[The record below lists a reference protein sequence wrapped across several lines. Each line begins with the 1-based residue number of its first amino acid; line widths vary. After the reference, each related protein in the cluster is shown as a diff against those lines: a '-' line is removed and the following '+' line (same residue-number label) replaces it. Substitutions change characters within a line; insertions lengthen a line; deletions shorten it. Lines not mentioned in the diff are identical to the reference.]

1 MALFKIEKGLAINLE
16 ANRPYAKEGYAY
28 FTTDDGK
35 LYIDISGDGTT
46 PVRIGKDR
54 ICLNAA
60 NADTADYAIKAK
72 YNEAGYMPNSV
83 SYTNESSDG
92 VKIGTLN
99 IDGGAFEVL
108 YPAPLRISY
117 VASEGQTEFDIP
129 FDFPSINSLTAY
141 HNGVLLEMNKHY
153 TISKA
158 DKKLTL
164 NGYSCLSGDDFTIMG
179 INGSANISTGI
190 QYLDDTRILFTDRKN
205 LMLDNSGIT
214 MGSNYVPNDD
224 YDVVI
229 KSYVDNLY
237 DQGPMKLYK
246 PQPITIGN
254 TTKEFDGSDGL
265 AWSLEEIG
273 AAAAVHSH
281 EYLPLAGGILTG
293 DLSVPNNIINAK
305 KLVSEYLEGTA
316 EYANRLQNAHT
327 FTIGN
332 TGKDFDGTADVS
344 WTLAELGI
352 DGSYLKLTGGTLT
365 GSLTLNDDPTEAL
378 QASTKQYVDNNLKKY
393 LPLTGGEITGELS
406 ASKFLGDLTGTADAA
421 KEANKLATACSLTIG
436 NSSKDFDGLSGISWT
451 LKEIGVEDN
460 YLKLSGGTMTG
471 QIKKAVIGSS
481 QIKGR
486 DSAIIVNTKNS
497 SSSSYYPTVS
507 SKTVLGSWDTG
518 ALGENYYFSYAT
530 DANYTTGNNDT
541 SAYYITP
548 AGLFSGTAQNANYAT
563 RAGTANSATTATT
576 LSGKF
581 YAGRQVTHD
590 NLHSTETSQPPYNC
604 LALKNCG
611 LGLYNDSEFASGN
624 NSVEVYNNSSNG
636 NVTIT
641 RVADATAANSSGYVL
656 KIATTGTASP
666 GLGGFF
672 QSLSSRAN
680 AVFFQLFRAKI
691 PVGYSVT
698 TASNSMGTSYEDQF
712 ITDRAGTGRWEW
724 YGRIVCCGSS
734 GSFSSGGHVYITNN
748 TSTAPSTSNPL
759 NWYLSYCNAFDLTKG
774 AYISATAVYGAVWN
788 DYAEY
793 RKATVKEP
801 GRCIIEKGNDTLTQ
815 STKRLQP
822 GASIISDTFGFAIG
836 ETNDCKTPI
845 AVSGRVLA
853 YPYESREEF
862 KKNIGHPVCSGPN
875 GTVSIMTDE
884 EYKEKGYLAIG
895 TISAVPDYEEW
906 GTGNVKVDGRVWI
919 KIL

>member
-16 ANRPYAKEGYAY
+16 ANRPYTKEGYAY

-35 LYIDISGDGTT
+35 LYIDIYGDGTT
-46 PVRIGKDR
+46 PARIGKDR

-72 YNEAGYMPNSV
+72 YNEAGYIPNSV

-99 IDGGAFEVL
+99 IDGGAFEIL

-129 FDFPSINSLTAY
+129 FDFPSINSLTVY

-153 TISKA
+153 TINKA
-158 DKKLTL
+158 NKKLTL
-164 NGYSCLSGDDFTIMG
+164 NEYSCLSGDDFTIMG

-214 MGSNYVPNDD
+214 MGSNYVPNND

-237 DQGPMKLYK
+237 DQGSMKLYK

-281 EYLPLAGGILTG
+281 KYLPLTGGILTG

-327 FTIGN
+327 FTIGD
-332 TGKDFDGTADVS
+332 TGKDFDGTEDVS
-344 WTLAELGI
+344 WTLAELGV
-352 DGSYLKLTGGTLT
+352 DGNYLKLTGGTLT

-393 LPLTGGEITGELS
+393 LPLMGGEITGELS

-421 KEANKLATACSLTIG
+421 KEANKLATARALKIG
-436 NSSKDFDGLSGISWT
+436 NTSKNFDGSAGLTWT
-451 LKEIGVEDN
+451 LSEIGAAPTTAQYEA
-460 YLKLSGGTMTG
+460 YLTWGGTNHTG
-471 QIKKAVIGSS
+471 DFSPIDAALCPWLGANRFAF
-481 QIKGR
+481 GAA
-486 DSAIIVNTKNS
+486 SAITVEYSINGGSTWTDYGLTSAQKIKLMSLRQEVSLGGKSSAGGANTQLRV
-497 SSSSYYPTVS
+497 TI
-507 SKTVLGSWDTG
+507 
-518 ALGENYYFSYAT
+518 
-530 DANYTTGNNDT
+530 DT
-541 SAYYITP
+541 SAYPIYSQLNKFIIYWSTEGASGCWCSIDASLESTPTTWVNFANKIPMSGWSGYNVINTSKITTYGNSP
-548 AGLFSGTAQNANYAT
+548 SYQYGLLRFTFGLTSPSSSGALGSLYSIYGYGGMGWTTPSNMAQKGTLYDYDENQNAIFPAQITAT
-563 RAGTANSATTATT
+563 AFNGNATSATNVYIADDTSSKLYVLGATT
-576 LSGKF
+576 TGNTRIYRESSV
-581 YAGRQVTHD
+581 YI
-590 NLHSTETSQPPYNC
+590 
-604 LALKNCG
+604 
-611 LGLYNDSEFASGN
+611 SGN
-624 NSVEVYNNSSNG
+624 
-636 NVTIT
+636 
-641 RVADATAANSSGYVL
+641 VL
-656 KIATTGTASP
+656 
-666 GLGGFF
+666 
-672 QSLSSRAN
+672 
-680 AVFFQLFRAKI
+680 
-691 PVGYSVT
+691 
-698 TASNSMGTSYEDQF
+698 
-712 ITDRAGTGRWEW
+712 
-724 YGRIVCCGSS
+724 
-734 GSFSSGGHVYITNN
+734 
-748 TSTAPSTSNPL
+748 
-759 NWYLSYCNAFDLTKG
+759 
-774 AYISATAVYGAVWN
+774 YGAAWN

-793 RKATVKEP
+793 RKATINKP
-801 GRCIIEKGNDTLTQ
+801 GKCIVEKGDDTLIQ
-815 STKRLQP
+815 STARLQP
-822 GASIISDTFGFAIG
+822 GAAIISDTFGFAIG
-836 ETNDCKTPI
+836 ETDDCKTPI

-862 KKNIGHPVCSGPN
+862 KKNIGRPVCSGPN

-906 GTGNVKVDGRVWI
+906 GTGNVKVNDRVWI

>member
-1 MALFKIEKGLAINLE
+1 MALFKIEKGLAVNLE

-92 VKIGTLN
+92 VKVGTLN

-129 FDFPSINSLTAY
+129 FDFPSINSLTVY

-214 MGSNYVPNDD
+214 MGSNYVPNND

-237 DQGPMKLYK
+237 DQGSMKLYK

-273 AAAAVHSH
+273 AAAAIHSH

-293 DLSVPNNIINAK
+293 DLSVPDNIINAK

-344 WTLAELGI
+344 WTLAELGV

-436 NSSKDFDGLSGISWT
+436 NSSKDFDGSSGISWT

-471 QIKKAVIGSS
+471 NLNMGNSYLNMHKVKMNYPFTLISNTFSYMSGYGLITGYAGDNTSGGLRTDAYNGLSILFLDHPEIPLAIGTRTQTYKIGTILIDSKINMDTNTITNLATPTEDTDAATKQYVDNHVPDLSGYLPLTGGTMTGNLTAPTFIGSLNGNAS
-481 QIKGR
+481 
-486 DSAIIVNTKNS
+486 SATNVNIADDT
-497 SSSSYYPTVS
+497 S
-507 SKTVLGSWDTG
+507 SKIYVLG
-518 ALGENYYFSYAT
+518 AT
-530 DANYTTGNNDT
+530 ATGN
-541 SAYYITP
+541 
-548 AGLFSGTAQNANYAT
+548 T
-563 RAGTANSATTATT
+563 RIYRES
-576 LSGKF
+576 SV
-581 YAGRQVTHD
+581 YM
-590 NLHSTETSQPPYNC
+590 
-604 LALKNCG
+604 
-611 LGLYNDSEFASGN
+611 SGN
-624 NSVEVYNNSSNG
+624 
-636 NVTIT
+636 
-641 RVADATAANSSGYVL
+641 VL
-656 KIATTGTASP
+656 
-666 GLGGFF
+666 
-672 QSLSSRAN
+672 
-680 AVFFQLFRAKI
+680 
-691 PVGYSVT
+691 
-698 TASNSMGTSYEDQF
+698 
-712 ITDRAGTGRWEW
+712 
-724 YGRIVCCGSS
+724 
-734 GSFSSGGHVYITNN
+734 
-748 TSTAPSTSNPL
+748 
-759 NWYLSYCNAFDLTKG
+759 
-774 AYISATAVYGAVWN
+774 YGAAWN

-793 RKATVKEP
+793 RRATIKEP
-801 GRCIIEKGNDTLTQ
+801 GRCIIEKGDDTLVQ
-815 STKRLQP
+815 SISRLQP

-836 ETNDCKTPI
+836 ETDDCKTPI

-862 KKNIGHPVCSGPN
+862 KKNIGRPVCSGPN

-895 TISAVPDYEEW
+895 TISAVPDYEKW
-906 GTGNVKVDGRVWI
+906 GTGNVKVNGRVWI

>member
-16 ANRPYAKEGYAY
+16 ANRPYTKEGYAY

-35 LYIDISGDGTT
+35 LYIDIYGDGTT
-46 PVRIGKDR
+46 PARIGKDR

-99 IDGGAFEVL
+99 IDGGAFEIL

-129 FDFPSINSLTAY
+129 FDFPSINSLTVY

-158 DKKLTL
+158 NKKLTL

-214 MGSNYVPNDD
+214 MGSNYVPNND

-237 DQGPMKLYK
+237 YQGSMKLYK

-281 EYLPLAGGILTG
+281 KYLPLTGGILTG
-293 DLSVPNNIINAK
+293 DLSVPNNIINAN

-327 FTIGN
+327 FTIGD

-352 DGSYLKLTGGTLT
+352 DGNYLKLTGGTLT

-393 LPLTGGEITGELS
+393 LPLMGGKITGELS

-421 KEANKLATACSLTIG
+421 KEANKLATARALKIG
-436 NSSKDFDGLSGISWT
+436 NTSKNFDGSAGLTWTLSEIGAAAANHVQAYTSADCTTYTSDDATMGVTPAAVKKAFTMFTATNATNAINATNATNVNIANDTSSKL
-451 LKEIGVEDN
+451 
-460 YLKLSGGTMTG
+460 Y
-471 QIKKAVIGSS
+471 
-481 QIKGR
+481 
-486 DSAIIVNTKNS
+486 
-497 SSSSYYPTVS
+497 
-507 SKTVLGSWDTG
+507 VLG
-518 ALGENYYFSYAT
+518 AT
-530 DANYTTGNNDT
+530 TTGN
-541 SAYYITP
+541 
-548 AGLFSGTAQNANYAT
+548 T
-563 RAGTANSATTATT
+563 RIYRES
-576 LSGKF
+576 SV
-581 YAGRQVTHD
+581 YM
-590 NLHSTETSQPPYNC
+590 
-604 LALKNCG
+604 
-611 LGLYNDSEFASGN
+611 SGN
-624 NSVEVYNNSSNG
+624 
-636 NVTIT
+636 
-641 RVADATAANSSGYVL
+641 VL
-656 KIATTGTASP
+656 
-666 GLGGFF
+666 
-672 QSLSSRAN
+672 
-680 AVFFQLFRAKI
+680 
-691 PVGYSVT
+691 
-698 TASNSMGTSYEDQF
+698 
-712 ITDRAGTGRWEW
+712 
-724 YGRIVCCGSS
+724 
-734 GSFSSGGHVYITNN
+734 
-748 TSTAPSTSNPL
+748 
-759 NWYLSYCNAFDLTKG
+759 
-774 AYISATAVYGAVWN
+774 YGAAWN

-793 RKATVKEP
+793 RKATINKP
-801 GRCIIEKGNDTLTQ
+801 GKCIVEKGDDTLTQ
-815 STKRLQP
+815 SISRLQP

-836 ETNDCKTPI
+836 ETDDCKTPI

-862 KKNIGHPVCSGPN
+862 KKNIGRPVCSGPN

-906 GTGNVKVDGRVWI
+906 GTGKVKVNGRVWI

>member
-16 ANRPYAKEGYAY
+16 ANRPYTKEGYAY

-46 PVRIGKDR
+46 PVQIGKDR

-99 IDGGAFEVL
+99 IDGGAFEIL

-129 FDFPSINSLTAY
+129 FDFPSINSLTVY

-164 NGYSCLSGDDFTIMG
+164 NGYSCLSGDNFTIMG

-214 MGSNYVPNDD
+214 MGSNYVPNND

-237 DQGPMKLYK
+237 DQGSMKLYK

-281 EYLPLAGGILTG
+281 KYLPLTGGILTG

-327 FTIGN
+327 FTIGD

-344 WTLAELGI
+344 WTLAELGV
-352 DGSYLKLTGGTLT
+352 DGNYLKLTGGALT
-365 GSLTLNDDPTEAL
+365 GSLTLNNDPTEAL

-406 ASKFLGDLTGTADAA
+406 ASKFLGDLIGTADAA

-436 NSSKDFDGLSGISWT
+436 NTSKNFDGSAGLTWTLSEIGAAAASHVQAYTSFQCTTYTSDTATMGVTPAAVKKAFTMFTATNATNATNVNIADDTSSKL
-451 LKEIGVEDN
+451 
-460 YLKLSGGTMTG
+460 Y
-471 QIKKAVIGSS
+471 
-481 QIKGR
+481 
-486 DSAIIVNTKNS
+486 
-497 SSSSYYPTVS
+497 
-507 SKTVLGSWDTG
+507 VLG
-518 ALGENYYFSYAT
+518 AT
-530 DANYTTGNNDT
+530 TTGN
-541 SAYYITP
+541 
-548 AGLFSGTAQNANYAT
+548 T
-563 RAGTANSATTATT
+563 RIYRES
-576 LSGKF
+576 SV
-581 YAGRQVTHD
+581 YMSD
-590 NLHSTETSQPPYNC
+590 N
-604 LALKNCG
+604 
-611 LGLYNDSEFASGN
+611 
-624 NSVEVYNNSSNG
+624 
-636 NVTIT
+636 
-641 RVADATAANSSGYVL
+641 VL
-656 KIATTGTASP
+656 
-666 GLGGFF
+666 
-672 QSLSSRAN
+672 
-680 AVFFQLFRAKI
+680 
-691 PVGYSVT
+691 
-698 TASNSMGTSYEDQF
+698 
-712 ITDRAGTGRWEW
+712 
-724 YGRIVCCGSS
+724 
-734 GSFSSGGHVYITNN
+734 
-748 TSTAPSTSNPL
+748 
-759 NWYLSYCNAFDLTKG
+759 
-774 AYISATAVYGAVWN
+774 YGAAWN

-793 RKATVKEP
+793 RKATINKP
-801 GRCIIEKGNDTLTQ
+801 GKCIVEKGDDTLIQ
-815 STKRLQP
+815 STARLQP
-822 GASIISDTFGFAIG
+822 GAAIISDTFGFAIG
-836 ETNDCKTPI
+836 ETNNCKTPI

-862 KKNIGHPVCSGPN
+862 KKNIGRPVCSGPN

-884 EYKEKGYLAIG
+884 EYKERGYLAIG
-895 TISAVPDYEEW
+895 TISAVPDYEKW
-906 GTGNVKVDGRVWI
+906 GTGNVKVNGRVWI